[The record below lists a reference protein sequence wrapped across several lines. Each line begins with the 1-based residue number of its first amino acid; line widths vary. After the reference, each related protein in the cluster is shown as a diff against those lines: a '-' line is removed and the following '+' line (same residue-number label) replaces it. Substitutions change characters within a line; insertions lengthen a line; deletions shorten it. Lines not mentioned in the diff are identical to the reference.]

1 MLFGVVPALVKAM
14 RRRDFI
20 KVIVVSAAAWPLAA
34 RAQHAGKLP
43 TIGILGV
50 NSSVW
55 GPWTAALIGRLR
67 ELNWIEGR
75 TITVEYRWDEGRPER
90 FKENAAELVR
100 QNVDVIITR
109 GSVVPLLKQ
118 ATTTIPIVFAVS
130 FDPVRDTLVQSLAH
144 PGGNVT
150 GMSTQPLDLVGKRLE
165 LSRGVI
171 PQLRRLA
178 IMADADSR
186 ESVLEVGEM
195 QALARTLGLEITP
208 LEIRRTEDIAPAFE
222 TLKSQTDA
230 LYVVTDA
237 LMAASRTR
245 IISFALSARLPTIFG
260 YRDYVKAGG
269 LMSYGPDFTD
279 LFRRTADIVDKIL
292 HGTNPS
298 DIPVEQPTKFEFV
311 LNLTTA
317 KALGLTIPAS
327 FLSLADDLIE

>member
-1 MLFGVVPALVKAM
+1 M

-20 KVIVVSAAAWPLAA
+20 KGIVGSAVAWPLAA
-34 RAQHAGKLP
+34 RAQQTGRPP
-43 TIGILGV
+43 TIGILGAS
-50 NSSVW
+50 SSVW
-55 GPWTAALIGRLR
+55 GPWTAAFIGRLR
-67 ELNWIEGR
+67 ELNWVEGR
-75 TITVEYRWDEGRPER
+75 TIRIEYRWDEGHPER
-90 FKENAAELVR
+90 VQANAAELVR

-269 LMSYGPDFTD
+269 LMSYGADFTD
-279 LFRRTADIVDKIL
+279 LFRRSADLVDKIL
-292 HGTNPS
+292 RGTKPG
-298 DIPVEQPTKFEFV
+298 DIPVEEPTKFEFV
-311 LNLTTA
+311 INLTTA
-317 KALGLTIPAS
+317 QALGLTIPAS
-327 FLSLADDLIE
+327 YLSLADELIE

>member
-1 MLFGVVPALVKAM
+1 M

-20 KVIVVSAAAWPLAA
+20 KVIAGSAAARPLAA
-34 RAQHAGKLP
+34 RAQQTGKLP
-43 TIGILGV
+43 TVGILGAS
-50 NSSVW
+50 SSVW
-55 GPWTAALIGRLR
+55 GPWIAAFIGRLR
-67 ELNWIEGR
+67 ELNWVEGR
-75 TITVEYRWDEGRPER
+75 TITFEYRWDEARPER
-90 FKENAAELVR
+90 VREYAAELVR
-100 QNVDVIITR
+100 QNVDVIVTY
-109 GSVVPLLKQ
+109 GNAVPLLKQ
-118 ATTTIPIVFAVS
+118 ATTTIPIVFAIS
-130 FDPVRDTLVQSLAH
+130 FDPVRGGLVQSFAR

-150 GMSTQPLDLVGKRLE
+150 GVSPQQLDLVGKRLE
-165 LSRGVI
+165 LLRGVI

-178 IMADADSR
+178 IMADADYP
-186 ESVLEVGEM
+186 ESALEVGEA
-195 QALARTLGLEITP
+195 QAVARALGLEITP

-230 LYVVTDA
+230 LYVVSDA

-245 IISFALSARLPTIFG
+245 IITFALSARLPTIFS

-279 LFRRTADIVDKIL
+279 LFRHAADIVDKIL
-292 HGTNPS
+292 HGTKPG
-298 DIPVEQPTKFEFV
+298 DVPVEQPTKFEFV